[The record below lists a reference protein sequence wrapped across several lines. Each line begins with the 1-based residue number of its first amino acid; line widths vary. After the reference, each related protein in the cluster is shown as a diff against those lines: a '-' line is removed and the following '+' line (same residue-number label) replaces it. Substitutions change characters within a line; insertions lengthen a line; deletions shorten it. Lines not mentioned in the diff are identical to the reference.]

1 MLRQLLTSDGLYK
14 NFLAVI
20 RAIAG
25 IIIAKYGLEV
35 FKADGMKGNFDWLTD
50 LHMPAP
56 HFMAYLGK
64 LTELIGG
71 GLLAIGLFT
80 RLVTIPLIINMG
92 VIIFLWARA
101 ISGATSNC
109 RSCYYFFS
117 PFSSSPAQVSGAS
130 IIGCSTGKI
139 KAESD
144 FSCQFV
150 VGS

>member
-92 VIIFLWARA
+92 VIIFFMGKGNIWGDEQLPFLLLLLFAVFFFT
-101 ISGATSNC
+101 GA
-109 RSCYYFFS
+109 
-117 PFSSSPAQVSGAS
+117 
-130 IIGCSTGKI
+130 GKWSVDHWLFDR
-139 KAESD
+139 KNKS
-144 FSCQFV
+144 
-150 VGS
+150 

>member
-1 MLRQLLTSDGLYK
+1 MLKQWLTSEGYYK

-35 FKADGMKGNFDWLTD
+35 FKADSMKGAIDWLTD

-92 VIIFLWARA
+92 VIIFFMGKGNIWGDEQLPFLLLLLFAVFFFT
-101 ISGATSNC
+101 GA
-109 RSCYYFFS
+109 
-117 PFSSSPAQVSGAS
+117 
-130 IIGCSTGKI
+130 GKWSFDHLLFDR
-139 KAESD
+139 KSK
-144 FSCQFV
+144 S
-150 VGS
+150 

>member
-1 MLRQLLTSDGLYK
+1 MLRQLLTSDGFYK
-14 NFLAVI
+14 NFLAII

-92 VIIFLWARA
+92 VIIFFMGKGNIWGDEQLPFLLLLLFAVFFFT
-101 ISGATSNC
+101 GA
-109 RSCYYFFS
+109 
-117 PFSSSPAQVSGAS
+117 
-130 IIGCSTGKI
+130 GKWSVDHWLFDR
-139 KAESD
+139 KNKS
-144 FSCQFV
+144 
-150 VGS
+150 

>member
-1 MLRQLLTSDGLYK
+1 MLKQWLTSEGYYK

-35 FKADGMKGNFDWLTD
+35 FKANSMQGNFDWLTD

-92 VIIFLWARA
+92 VIIFFMGKGNIGGDEQLPFLLLLLFAVFFFT
-101 ISGATSNC
+101 GA
-109 RSCYYFFS
+109 
-117 PFSSSPAQVSGAS
+117 
-130 IIGCSTGKI
+130 GKWSVDHWLFDR
-139 KAESD
+139 KNKS
-144 FSCQFV
+144 
-150 VGS
+150 